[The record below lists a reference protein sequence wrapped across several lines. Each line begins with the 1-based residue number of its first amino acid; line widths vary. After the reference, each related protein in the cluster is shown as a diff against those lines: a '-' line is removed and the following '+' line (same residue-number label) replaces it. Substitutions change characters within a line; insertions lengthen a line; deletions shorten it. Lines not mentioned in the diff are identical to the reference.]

1 MQRGSENRL
10 LQNGPDK
17 FMKGAMTQLP
27 ATAGDHTYWSNKALC
42 RPSQAPSFQ
51 VKRTLCYSAGNQMP
65 VMSALPRI
73 HRDKHDVHEY
83 STFPKPPCCK
93 ADCGLSKPTF
103 LCQTYCGLYFR
114 LFSFLFYSLSKTGT
128 FKRTGKATE
137 SVFKL
142 QWRLVEG
149 EWYSAIPAGLWKS
162 FRMKQVSYRKHVICY

>member
-10 LQNGPDK
+10 LQNGTDK

-27 ATAGDHTYWSNKALC
+27 ATAGDHTYWPNKALC

-65 VMSALPRI
+65 VMSALPCI
-73 HRDKHDVHEY
+73 HRDKHDVHKH

-114 LFSFLFYSLSKTGT
+114 LFFFLFTHCLRQEHLRELERPLRVYLNCSEDW
-128 FKRTGKATE
+128 KRENGIQR
-137 SVFKL
+137 FL
-142 QWRLVEG
+142 QGFEG
-149 EWYSAIPAGLWKS
+149 ALEWS
-162 FRMKQVSYRKHVICY
+162 R